1 MCDNITIFV
10 GGFTTMLCYFLSLN
24 TKITLLTKYMNFRFR
39 MNDKFVRKLMK
50 HNRELKRLIDSLN
63 VPLEPL
69 DVPSEPLNVSSE
81 PLDVPSEPL
90 DVPSEPLD
98 VPSEPLDVP
107 SESLIVSLEPSTL
120 KKSDSKNSIDSIEY
134 LTT

>member
-10 GGFTTMLCYFLSLN
+10 GGLTTMLCYFLSLN

-63 VPLEPL
+63 VPLDVPLEQLEPL
-69 DVPSEPLNVSSE
+69 NVPSEPLNV
-81 PLDVPSEPL
+81 P
-90 DVPSEPLD
+90 
-98 VPSEPLDVP
+98 
-107 SESLIVSLEPSTL
+107 L

-134 LTT
+134 LVS

>member
-1 MCDNITIFV
+1 
-10 GGFTTMLCYFLSLN
+10 MLCYFLSLN

-63 VPLEPL
+63 VPL
-69 DVPSEPLNVSSE
+69 
-81 PLDVPSEPL
+81 DVPSEPL
-90 DVPSEPLD
+90 DVRSESLNVSSESLNVLLEPLD
-98 VPSEPLDVP
+98 VS
-107 SESLIVSLEPSTL
+107 SESLNDTL

-134 LTT
+134 LIS

>member
-1 MCDNITIFV
+1 
-10 GGFTTMLCYFLSLN
+10 
-24 TKITLLTKYMNFRFR
+24 MNFRFR

-63 VPLEPL
+63 VPL
-69 DVPSEPLNVSSE
+69 
-81 PLDVPSEPL
+81 DVPSEPL

-98 VPSEPLDVP
+98 VPLEPLDVP
-107 SESLIVSLEPSTL
+107 LEPLNDTL

-134 LTT
+134 LIS

>member
-10 GGFTTMLCYFLSLN
+10 GGLTTMLCYFLSLN

-63 VPLEPL
+63 VPLDVPL
-69 DVPSEPLNVSSE
+69 DVPSEPLNV
-81 PLDVPSEPL
+81 P
-90 DVPSEPLD
+90 
-98 VPSEPLDVP
+98 
-107 SESLIVSLEPSTL
+107 L

-134 LTT
+134 LVA